1 MRLLVY
7 LLFFIVLFVC
17 VGFAVINAEPVAISY
32 YFGELT
38 APLSLIIVIAI
49 IAGAILGVVAGLAM
63 VLRAKR
69 DISGLRRQLR
79 LKEKEVSNLRA
90 IPIRDEH

>member
-1 MRLLVY
+1 MRLFVY
-7 LLFFIVLFVC
+7 LLFFVVLIVC
-17 VGFAVINAEPVAISY
+17 VGFAVINAEPVAVSY
-32 YFGELT
+32 YFGALT
-38 APLSLIIVIAI
+38 APLSLIAVIAV
-49 IAGAILGVVAGLAM
+49 IAGAILGVVAGLGM

-69 DISGLRRQLR
+69 EISGLRRQLR

>member
-7 LLFFIVLFVC
+7 LLFFAVLFVC
-17 VGFAVINAEPVAISY
+17 VGFAIINADPVVVSY

-38 APLSLIIVIAI
+38 APLSLVVVIAI
-49 IAGAILGVVAGLAM
+49 IVGAILGIVAGLGM
-63 VLRAKR
+63 VLKAKR
-69 DISGLRRQLR
+69 EISSLRRQLR

>member
-1 MRLLVY
+1 MRLFVY
-7 LLFFIVLFVC
+7 LLFLAVLLVC
-17 VGFAVINAEPVAISY
+17 VGFAVINAEPVAVSY

-38 APLSLIIVIAI
+38 APLSLIVVIAI
-49 IAGAILGVVAGLAM
+49 IAGALLGIIAGLGM
-63 VLRAKR
+63 VLGAKR
-69 DISGLRRQLR
+69 EMSGLRRQLR

>member
-1 MRLLVY
+1 MRLFVY
-7 LLFFIVLFVC
+7 LLFFVVLIIC
-17 VGFAVINAEPVAISY
+17 TGFAVINAEPVAVSY
-32 YFGELT
+32 YFGSLT
-38 APLSLIIVIAI
+38 APLSLIAVIAV
-49 IAGAILGVVAGLAM
+49 IAGAILGLVAGLGM

-69 DISGLRRQLR
+69 EISGLRRQLR

>member
-1 MRLLVY
+1 MRLFVY
-7 LLFFIVLFVC
+7 LLFFVVLLVC
-17 VGFAVINAEPVAISY
+17 VGFAVINAEPVAVSY

-38 APLSLIIVIAI
+38 APISLIVVIAI
-49 IAGAILGVVAGLAM
+49 IVGAILGIVAGLGM
-63 VLRAKR
+63 VLKAKR
-69 DISGLRRQLR
+69 EISGLRRQLR

>member
-7 LLFFIVLFVC
+7 LLFFVVLLIC
-17 VGFAVINAEPVAISY
+17 VGFAVINAEPVAVSY
-32 YFGELT
+32 YFGTLL
-38 APLSLIIVIAI
+38 APLSLIVVIAI
-49 IAGAILGVVAGLAM
+49 IAGAILGVVAGLGM
-63 VLRAKR
+63 VLKAKR
-69 DISGLRRQLR
+69 ETSGLRKELR